1 MVSSNPIWGV
11 AGGDRMSFRDLLHKA
26 GVKTRAAPN
35 GEYSIC
41 CPHCGDLKFHAQVS
55 ESKEVMYCYRRGC
68 TDTLVGLAKHFGIAY
83 IKGFTVTESPLDD
96 LKESVQGLSYGSVS
110 LPRQHGTNT
119 LTLGGM
125 IPILGSKSM
134 IAEKA
139 KAYLNGRGFTD
150 DIIDKY
156 GLMFSESGRYAG
168 RIIIPFYEHK
178 KLVYFQARRFIGADD
193 RKVINPSKDDAP
205 RGKSHWLY
213 NFDMASKYDEV
224 IITEGWASAIS
235 AGENAVALQGNRASP
250 VQMKKLLA
258 NWSRFI
264 IILDPDTLKETM
276 VLGDSFMS
284 SGRNIEVK
292 VVVLEAGDPNE
303 LGSETINVLKSSAM
317 VYDKLNLL
325 KRLVSYS

>member
-1 MVSSNPIWGV
+1 
-11 AGGDRMSFRDLLHKA
+11 
-26 GVKTRAAPN
+26 
-35 GEYSIC
+35 
-41 CPHCGDLKFHAQVS
+41 
-55 ESKEVMYCYRRGC
+55 
-68 TDTLVGLAKHFGIAY
+68 
-83 IKGFTVTESPLDD
+83 
-96 LKESVQGLSYGSVS
+96 
-110 LPRQHGTNT
+110 
-119 LTLGGM
+119 LGGM

-150 DIIDKY
+150 ETIDKY

-235 AGENAVALQGNRASP
+235 AGENAIALQGNRASP

-264 IILDPDTLKETM
+264 IMLDPNTLKETM

-325 KRLVSYS
+325 KRSVSYS